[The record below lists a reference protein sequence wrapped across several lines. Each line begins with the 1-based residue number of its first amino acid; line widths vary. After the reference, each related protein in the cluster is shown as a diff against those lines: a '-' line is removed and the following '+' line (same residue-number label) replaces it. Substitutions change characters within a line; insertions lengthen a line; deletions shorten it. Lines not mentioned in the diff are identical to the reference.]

1 MWIKWAK
8 GLVLFALVAC
18 IFTTGY
24 RTGAAIES
32 NKQAARES
40 YIRQVYEG
48 KQNDIISAKDAAITL
63 LKQELSE
70 QRAAYSDLQST
81 ASQLRNN
88 LRASTTRLSSSA
100 TSCRTERELL
110 GQCSGLLGEGSA
122 LLEQG
127 VSLLRETATNNDAVV
142 KLINKPNS
150 N

>member
-8 GLVLFALVAC
+8 GLVLFALVVW

-88 LRASTTRLSSSA
+88 LRASTARLSNA
-100 TSCRTERELL
+100 TTSCRTERELL